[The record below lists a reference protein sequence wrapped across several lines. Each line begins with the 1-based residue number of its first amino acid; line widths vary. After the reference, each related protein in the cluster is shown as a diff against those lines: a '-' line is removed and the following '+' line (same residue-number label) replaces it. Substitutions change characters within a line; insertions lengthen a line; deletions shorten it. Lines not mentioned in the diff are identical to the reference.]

1 MQLKPM
7 SNIGK
12 WALLLVLA
20 GIGRAQWVGGAEP
33 IRPVLLQVPS
43 IDTGTTLLLL
53 YGKRWDLFKQEGLD
67 LRIVVARPNVATAT
81 LISGDA
87 QFSAQFQSC
96 YYSGIRGV
104 PVKSFMVINSRA
116 PFHFVAR
123 PEIKSFQ
130 DLKGKSIGVAS
141 LATATH
147 YAAKRAIS
155 HFGLNPD
162 RDVTYLALGAL
173 QTRLSALENN
183 AIQAS
188 ILSAPWHLLA
198 KQFGGKE
205 LLFVGDVLEMPSG
218 GLCSTEKL
226 LREEPQLI
234 KRMIRA
240 TLRTF
245 RKVRESR
252 GDAIYHRH
260 LDLTAGYLRN
270 HCRAVAAE
278 KSDRPAVSALLA
290 QGDARLAV
298 APLRLIYQLGG
309 DLKHQARPYRISA
322 NRTIFRVGRIRQ
334 TNLLVRLQSCAF
346 LFAKATG
353 AFSNS

>member
-1 MQLKPM
+1 MLAIGSLEHIVRIMDPKQNLQLLDIVKMQLTRISKI
-7 SNIGK
+7 SR
-12 WALLLVLA
+12 WALLLMLSM
-20 GIGRAQWVGGAEP
+20 VGMTRCVGAAEP
-33 IRPVLLQVPS
+33 MRPVFLQVPS

-53 YGKRWDLFKQEGLD
+53 YGKRWDLFKHEGLD

-104 PVKSFMVINSRA
+104 SVKSFMVINSRA

-123 PEIKSFQ
+123 PEIKTFQ

-162 RDVTYLALGAL
+162 RDVTYLALGSL
-173 QTRLSALENN
+173 QTRLNALENN

-226 LREEPQLI
+226 LKEDPQLI

-252 GDAIYHRH
+252 QDAISFWSQQLK
-260 LDLTAGYLRN
+260 LDATQARVVFDDIPKTTSANGILT
-270 HCRAVAAE
+270 VAAQQTLI
-278 KSDRPAVSALLA
+278 DAGQLLGAL
-290 QGDARLAV
+290 QGPIDPSKGVDMSL
-298 APLRLIYQLGG
+298 
-309 DLKHQARPYRISA
+309 LKEVLQEPE
-322 NRTIFRVGRIRQ
+322 FR
-334 TNLLVRLQSCAF
+334 
-346 LFAKATG
+346 
-353 AFSNS
+353 

>member
-1 MQLKPM
+1 
-7 SNIGK
+7 
-12 WALLLVLA
+12 LA
-20 GIGRAQWVGGAEP
+20 AAEP
-33 IRPVLLQVPS
+33 IRPAVLQVPS

-155 HFGLNPD
+155 HFGLNSG
-162 RDVTYLALGAL
+162 RDVTYLALG
-173 QTRLSALENN
+173 
-183 AIQAS
+183 
-188 ILSAPWHLLA
+188 
-198 KQFGGKE
+198 
-205 LLFVGDVLEMPSG
+205 DVLPEIYKSTANFSARRSLMTRWLISG
-218 GLCSTEKL
+218 PRPVAMVTLILGNFFWKL
-226 LREEPQLI
+226 
-234 KRMIRA
+234 
-240 TLRTF
+240 
-245 RKVRESR
+245 SR
-252 GDAIYHRH
+252 
-260 LDLTAGYLRN
+260 N
-270 HCRAVAAE
+270 
-278 KSDRPAVSALLA
+278 
-290 QGDARLAV
+290 
-298 APLRLIYQLGG
+298 
-309 DLKHQARPYRISA
+309 
-322 NRTIFRVGRIRQ
+322 
-334 TNLLVRLQSCAF
+334 
-346 LFAKATG
+346 TG
-353 AFSNS
+353 SMDWVM

>member
-1 MQLKPM
+1 MKTRYK
-7 SNIGK
+7 STSKIGK
-12 WALLLVLA
+12 WVLLLVLA
-20 GIGRAQWVGGAEP
+20 ATLNAQWVGGAEP
-33 IRPVLLQVPS
+33 NRPAVLQVPS

-155 HFGLNPD
+155 HFGLNSD

-173 QTRLSALENN
+173 QTRLTALENN

-198 KQFGGKE
+198 KQFGGRE

-226 LREEPQLI
+226 LKEDPHLI

-245 RKVRESR
+245 RKVRDSR
-252 GDAIYHRH
+252 DDAISFWSQQLK
-260 LDLTAGYLRN
+260 LDPAQAS
-270 HCRAVAAE
+270 AVFDDIP
-278 KSDRPAVSALLA
+278 KTT
-290 QGDARLAV
+290 
-298 APLRLIYQLGG
+298 
-309 DLKHQARPYRISA
+309 SA
-322 NRTIFRVGRIRQ
+322 NGILTGEAQKTLIDAGQLLGALQGPIDPSKGVDMSLLREVLQEPEFR
-334 TNLLVRLQSCAF
+334 
-346 LFAKATG
+346 
-353 AFSNS
+353 

>member
-1 MQLKPM
+1 MKLKR
-7 SNIGK
+7 ICR
-12 WALLLVLA
+12 
-20 GIGRAQWVGGAEP
+20 IGRWAFLLALTVAVKVSSVGSAES
-33 IRPVLLQVPS
+33 IRPVFLQVPS
-43 IDTGTTLLLL
+43 IDTGTSLLLL

-104 PVKSFMVINSRA
+104 PVRSFMVINSRA

-123 PEIKSFQ
+123 PELKNVQ

-141 LATATH
+141 LGTATH
-147 YAAKRAIS
+147 YAAKKAIS

-173 QTRLSALENN
+173 QTRLNALESNV
-183 AIQAS
+183 IQAS

-198 KQFGGKE
+198 RQFGGRE
-205 LLFVGDVLEMPSG
+205 LLFVGDILEMPSG

-226 LREEPQLI
+226 LREDPQLI
-234 KRMIRA
+234 KHMIRA
-240 TLRTF
+240 ALRTF

-252 GDAIYHRH
+252 QEAISFWSHQLK
-260 LDLTAGYLRN
+260 LDEAQASAVFDDIPKTTSANGILTADAQKTLIDAGRLLG
-270 HCRAVAAE
+270 
-278 KSDRPAVSALLA
+278 AL
-290 QGDARLAV
+290 QGPIDPSKGVDMIL
-298 APLRLIYQLGG
+298 
-309 DLKHQARPYRISA
+309 LKEVLQEPE
-322 NRTIFRVGRIRQ
+322 FR
-334 TNLLVRLQSCAF
+334 
-346 LFAKATG
+346 
-353 AFSNS
+353 

>member
-1 MQLKPM
+1 MP
-7 SNIGK
+7 
-12 WALLLVLA
+12 WANA
-20 GIGRAQWVGGAEP
+20 AEP
-33 IRPVLLQVPS
+33 IRAAVLQVPS

-96 YYSGIRGV
+96 YYSAIRGV

-123 PEIKSFQ
+123 PEIRSFH

-147 YAAKRAIS
+147 YAAKKAIGY
-155 HFGLNPD
+155 FGLNAD
-162 RDVTYLALGAL
+162 RDVTYLGLGSL
-173 QTRLSALENN
+173 QTRLNALESN

-218 GLCSTEKL
+218 GLCSTDKL
-226 LREEPQLI
+226 LKEDPQLI
-234 KRMIRA
+234 KSMIRA
-240 TLRTF
+240 TLKTF
-245 RKVRESR
+245 RKVRENQA
-252 GDAIYHRH
+252 DAISFWSRQLK
-260 LDLTAGYLRN
+260 LDAVQARAVFDDIPKTTSANGTLTAEAQKTLIDAGQMLG
-270 HCRAVAAE
+270 
-278 KSDRPAVSALLA
+278 AL
-290 QGDARLAV
+290 QGPVD
-298 APLRLIYQLGG
+298 PSKGI
-309 DLKHQARPYRISA
+309 DMS
-322 NRTIFRVGRIRQ
+322 
-334 TNLLVRLQSCAF
+334 LLQEVLQEPEF
-346 LFAKATG
+346 K
-353 AFSNS
+353 

>member
-1 MQLKPM
+1 MRKGVNEKESAFRM
-7 SNIGK
+7 TT
-12 WALLLVLA
+12 WVFLA
-20 GIGRAQWVGGAEP
+20 VCGIFISDLQRVYGAEQL
-33 IRPVLLQVPS
+33 RPAVLQVPS

-96 YYSGIRGV
+96 YYSAIRGV

-123 PEIKSFQ
+123 PEIKNVQ
-130 DLKGKSIGVAS
+130 DLKGKSVGVAS

-155 HFGLNPD
+155 HFGLNSD

-173 QTRLSALENN
+173 QTRLNALENN
-183 AIQAS
+183 VIQAS

-198 KQFGGKE
+198 KGFGGRE
-205 LLFVGDVLEMPSG
+205 LLFLGDVLEMPSG
-218 GLCSTEKL
+218 GLCSTDKL
-226 LREEPQLI
+226 LKEDPQLI

-240 TLRTF
+240 TLNTF
-245 RKVRESR
+245 RKVKENRA
-252 GDAIYHRH
+252 DAIMFWSQQLK
-260 LDLTAGYLRN
+260 LDATQAA
-270 HCRAVAAE
+270 AVFDDIP
-278 KSDRPAVSALLA
+278 KTT
-290 QGDARLAV
+290 
-298 APLRLIYQLGG
+298 
-309 DLKHQARPYRISA
+309 SA
-322 NRTIFRVGRIRQ
+322 NGILTGEAQQTLIDAGR
-334 TNLLVRLQSCAF
+334 LLGALQGQVDPNKGVDMS
-346 LFAKATG
+346 LLKEVLQELG
-353 AFSNS
+353 IKSSQ